1 MRMSILIYCFL
12 ISISLSQQIDVTFR
26 YVKVPGENFT
36 NVFVPGT
43 MPNGTSNDWGPNSN
57 GIISP
62 GAPSQMTFSS
72 SNDAYLKT
80 YPLMVGD
87 QHQYKLHFHYNSS
100 GSDYSWIPDPVHPE
114 TTMDGYG
121 NENSVLTISDPLFF
135 QPVRHLNDQGMVDG
149 LSIGIFT
156 NSNIDS
162 IRYKI
167 GDNNYINEGYNFEN
181 GNFYAALN
189 PVRSLFESYKIEVS
203 INGQIFIAYDQ
214 PEITISEEV
223 MPDFIKGGPNWINGD
238 MYLSIYAPSQPV
250 VQVIITEP
258 GQSGSAVDA
267 IVLKKDPTKEFSWW
281 IKLDLPNGQYDYEY
295 LLLDGTRL
303 PDPYSRR
310 IVDGRTRIEIGPG
323 GVSTA
328 DDFDWESEGL
338 YVRPKLDNLIIYEL
352 HVDDFAAMG
361 NGLGKFDDIVDK
373 LDYLQDLGI
382 NAIELMPITT
392 IGGAHSWGYDIS
404 NHLSLNERY
413 GSPYKLKS
421 LVDQAHMRGIAV
433 ILDQVWNHVRG
444 EGALYQLQKNY
455 DLNPYLKS
463 WTQTNLNEN
472 QESWGME
479 DLDHFNLKTVEY
491 VNNVN
496 KIFLDEYKIDGFRF
510 DAGRYIG
517 WDLSQPQYGLKAWT
531 DALYDYDNNVI
542 QIIEYLPSDPWLT
555 NVLNISSSWHD
566 SFHDR
571 IKMDAHNQY
580 NSTTDLMRQVI
591 GLHEYSN
598 VSIPY
603 QNRNQAIKY
612 MISHDEQSL
621 IQEMVEFD
629 NYTMEQA
636 LDRDKF
642 YASILFTSLGIPMLW
657 QGQEFGFKSGWTDE
671 NGDGDYDDEK
681 LSYRPVDWS
690 VLDTENGQSHFDHYK
705 KLIHLRKSNPA
716 ISKGT
721 FYDLFRYT
729 DQSVIV
735 YGYKDERIEGNND
748 QVVVIAN
755 FSTSDQIIQNVPFLS
770 SGNWYSF
777 LENQNDIYT
786 SDGNYG
792 EFQIDAK
799 EAIVF
804 TNEVQM
810 LTVDEKINPEKFH
823 ILQAYPNPFNSSIK
837 ISFISTKDFNS
848 TISIYDISGREINT
862 FDQFPAHNGFNYFIW
877 DGYDYYGSEVTS
889 GIYIVKLASKDYSLS
904 KKISLIK

>member
-1 MRMSILIYCFL
+1 MRIFILAHFVFL
-12 ISISLSQQIDVTFR
+12 SAIVCQQLDVTFR
-26 YVKVPGENFT
+26 YVRDPGENFI

-62 GAPSQMTFSS
+62 GAPSQMTFSG

-80 YPLMVGD
+80 YSLMIGD

-149 LSIGIFT
+149 LSIGVFT

-203 INGQIFIAYDQ
+203 INGQIYIAYDQ
-214 PEITISEEV
+214 PEITINEEV
-223 MPDFIKGGPNWINGD
+223 MPDFIQEGPNWINGD

-281 IKLDLPNGQYDYEY
+281 IKLDLPNGRYDYEY

-310 IVDGRTRIEIGPG
+310 IVDGRTRIEVGPG

-328 DDFDWESEGL
+328 DDFNWESEEL

-352 HVDDFAAMG
+352 HVDDFAAKG
-361 NGLGKFDDIVDK
+361 NGLGKFDDVVDK
-373 LDYLQDLGI
+373 LDYFQDLGI

-413 GSPYKLKS
+413 GSPYELKS

-433 ILDQVWNHVRG
+433 ILDQVWNHVRA
-444 EGALYQLQKNY
+444 EGALYQIQKNY
-455 DLNPYLKS
+455 DLNPYLKP

-496 KIFLDEYKIDGFRF
+496 NIFLDEYKIDGFRF

-517 WDLSQPQYGLKAWT
+517 WDLNQSELGLNAWT
-531 DALYDYDNNVI
+531 DELYEHDNDVI

-555 NVLNISSSWHD
+555 NALNISSSWHD

-571 IKMDAHNQY
+571 LKLDAHNQY

-603 QNRNQAIKY
+603 QSRTQAIKY

-621 IQEMVEFD
+621 LQEMVVFD
-629 NYTMEQA
+629 NYTMMEA
-636 LDRDKF
+636 LERDKF
-642 YASILFTSLGIPMLW
+642 YASILFTSLGTPMLW

-671 NGDGDYDDEK
+671 NGDGNYDDEK
-681 LSYRPVDWS
+681 LSYRPLDWS
-690 VLDTENGQSHFDHYK
+690 VLETVDGQSHFNHYQ
-705 KLIHLRKSNPA
+705 KLIHLRKSNPSL
-716 ISKGT
+716 SKGT
-721 FYDLFRYT
+721 FYDLFRYNN
-729 DQSVIV
+729 QGVIV
-735 YGYKDERIEGNND
+735 YGYKDERVDGNDD
-748 QVVVIAN
+748 QIVVIAN
-755 FSTSDQIIQNVPFLS
+755 FSNSNQTIYNVPFLS
-770 SGNWYSF
+770 SGDWYSF
-777 LENQNDIYT
+777 FEDQADIFT

-799 EAIVF
+799 TAVIF
-804 TNEVQM
+804 TNFEQTLHVKN
-810 LTVDEKINPEKFH
+810 KIKPENFNIFK
-823 ILQAYPNPFNSSIK
+823 AYPNPFNA
-837 ISFISTKDFNS
+837 
-848 TISIYDISGREINT
+848 EINLFLSARDNT
-862 FDQFPAHNGFNYFIW
+862 PKVLNIFNIEGKLVKTIYNFSPFQKKIELKWDGKDNLGSSLPSGLYFIV
-877 DGYDYYGSEVTS
+877 SNEK
-889 GIYIVKLASKDYSLS
+889 KLQFKH
-904 KKISLIK
+904 KIMLLR